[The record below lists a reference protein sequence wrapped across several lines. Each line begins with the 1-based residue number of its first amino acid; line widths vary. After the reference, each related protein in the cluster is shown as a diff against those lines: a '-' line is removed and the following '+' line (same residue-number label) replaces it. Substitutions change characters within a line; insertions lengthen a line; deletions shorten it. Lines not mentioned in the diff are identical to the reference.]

1 VEWRYRN
8 AVLGLTVLAYV
19 TTMAARLV
27 ISPRIPSTSAA
38 FQAYEGTIVLAPTGM
53 WGAYALTQYPSGI
66 LGERFGQR
74 TVILASVGLSTNASV
89 LLALSPTCLVF
100 AALTVFPGAGG
111 GLHAP
116 SGLLSPP
123 T

>member
-1 VEWRYRN
+1 MEWRYRN
-8 AVLGLTVLAYV
+8 TVLGLTVLPSF

-38 FQAYEGTIVLAPTGM
+38 FHVSEGRIGLAPTGM
-53 WGAYALTQYPSGI
+53 WGAYGLTQYRSGI
-66 LGERFGQR
+66 AGGRFGEQI
-74 TVILASVGLSTNASV
+74 ILASVGLSTNASV